1 MTASIS
7 ERDTTVLLCTWC
19 LLVVPGV
26 VLGVLAVIGVLD
38 RAGNV
43 EHRQHHEDE
52 GLKDRDQD
60 LQWIEEADRE
70 DDHDEAADA
79 PDDRSGW
86 AAGERPT
93 DQAVEPHQEE

>member
-19 LLVVPGV
+19 LLVVPRV
-26 VLGVLAVIGVLD
+26 ALGVLAVIGVLD

-60 LQWIEEADRE
+60 LQWVEEAHRE
-70 DDHDEAADA
+70 DDHDEATQTA
-79 PDDRSGW
+79 DDRPGL
-86 AAGERPT
+86 AARERPADET
-93 DQAVEPHQEE
+93 VEPH